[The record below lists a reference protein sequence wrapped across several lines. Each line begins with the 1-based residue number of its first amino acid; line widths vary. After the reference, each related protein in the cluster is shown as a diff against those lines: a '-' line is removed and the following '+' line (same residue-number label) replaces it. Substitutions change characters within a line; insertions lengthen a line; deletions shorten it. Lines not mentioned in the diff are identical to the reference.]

1 MGKIR
6 DTFRLV
12 VEERPE
18 GVTTVTPPGLALP
31 ADEGPAEVPFIEIG
45 PRRQME
51 ASADV
56 MACPGPTT
64 QPFQR
69 PHHVFFRTLAQAKPS
84 RVAAELVAYHA
95 PADPVSHQYADLL
108 KKATDSADGGGL
120 TEAKVFLFTGVRS
133 GVRSTTVLLNLA
145 LTAARQRKRAIVVD
159 ANLRRPAV
167 AARLGLEVA
176 PGLAEVLAGDVALA
190 TALRASPQD
199 GLRVLTSGAPTGLW
213 LDADE
218 FRRLLLTLTNEAD
231 LVFVDGPCWD
241 GRAGVTACA
250 AACQVVFLVLPSAEA
265 DTPFANDL
273 VRGLP
278 AKGINLA
285 GCILTGG

>member
-18 GVTTVTPPGLALP
+18 GVTPAAPLALP
-31 ADEGPAEVPFIEIG
+31 TDEGPAEVPFIEIG

-56 MACPGPTT
+56 MACPGPVNHAL
-64 QPFQR
+64 PR
-69 PHHVFFRTLAQAKPS
+69 PHHVLFRTLPQAKPS
-84 RVAAELVAYHA
+84 RVARELIAFHNA
-95 PADPVSHQYADLL
+95 GDPVSQQYADLL
-108 KKATDSADGGGL
+108 KSATESAGAGGL
-120 TEAKVFLFTGVRS
+120 AEAKLFLFTGVRS

-145 LTAARQRKRAIVVD
+145 ITAARQRKRVIVVD
-159 ANLRRPAV
+159 ANLRRPAI
-167 AARLGLEVA
+167 AGRLGLEVA
-176 PGLAEVLAGDVALA
+176 PGLTEVLAGDVPLA
-190 TALRASPQD
+190 TALRPSPQD
-199 GLRVLTSGAPTGLW
+199 GMRVLTSGAPTGLW
-213 LDADE
+213 LDSEE
-218 FRRLLLTLTNEAD
+218 FRRLLLTLTHEAD
-231 LVFVDGPCWD
+231 LVFVDGPCCD
-241 GRAGVTACA
+241 GRAGAATCA
-250 AACQVVFLVLPSAEA
+250 AACQVVFLVVPAEEA
-265 DTPFANDL
+265 DSAAANEL